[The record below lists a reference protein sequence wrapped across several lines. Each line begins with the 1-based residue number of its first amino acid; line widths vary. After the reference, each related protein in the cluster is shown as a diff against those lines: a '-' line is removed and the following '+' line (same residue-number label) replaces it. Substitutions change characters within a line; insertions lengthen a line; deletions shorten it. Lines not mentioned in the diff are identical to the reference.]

1 MRCALLLLTV
11 VLLSPLAR
19 AEIYDPGRRARVVG
33 SDLLGLE
40 FTKAVYEFTVR
51 NRFDVALALDGSR
64 PGLQQL
70 RAGRAELALLMLP
83 AEEEVACEDFERF
96 ALGYH
101 CVFVVAR
108 ADCPLES
115 VTLGQLAGVFGTDG
129 PQIARWSELELKGEW
144 GTSRVVPLAPAPGSG
159 VGLEL
164 FRHVVLGERAL
175 KSEVVHYKDAADL
188 ARHLAGTSRPLA
200 LATVRPD
207 ERHKVKLLAVT
218 RGPQSAAFLPTP
230 ENLHTGNYPLRL
242 PLRAFFRRDTAARA
256 PAVRG
261 LLKFMLGVDAIGPLA
276 RAHVIP
282 AAPRLRAEQ
291 LAALEKM

>member
-1 MRCALLLLTV
+1 MHRALLLLTV
-11 VLLSPLAR
+11 LLSPLAG
-19 AEIYDPGRRARVVG
+19 AEVSDPGVRMRVVG

-40 FTKAVYEFTVR
+40 FTKAVYDFSVR

-83 AEEEVACEDFERF
+83 GEEEVACEDFERV

-101 CVFVVAR
+101 CVFIVVR
-108 ADCPLES
+108 DDCPLES
-115 VTLGQLAGVFGTDG
+115 VTLAQLAGIFGTDG
-129 PQIARWSELELKGEW
+129 PQIARWSELGLEGEW
-144 GTSRVVPLAPAPGSG
+144 STSRVAPLAPATGSG

-175 KSEVVHYKDAADL
+175 KSEVVHYKDEADF

-200 LATVRPD
+200 LTTVRPD

-242 PLRAFFRRDTAARA
+242 PLRALFRRDTVARA

-261 LLKFMLGVDAIGPLA
+261 LLKFLLGEDAIGPLA
-276 RAHVIP
+276 RAHVVP
-282 AAPRLRAEQ
+282 AAPALRAEQ
-291 LAALEKM
+291 LAALEKL